1 MNKKFTYLALLG
13 FFIVATAFVVLR
25 YNTKLQNKVNA
36 FYPLKERQGPLAQMS
51 EWKQVKEKGEKLI
64 RIVRET
70 PTDLKSTLALATIYI
85 QEGRAT
91 GDYAYYN
98 EAASKY
104 ISDVLA
110 AEPDNFE
117 ALMLKSVVE
126 LSQHHFAEGLQTAEK
141 AKSINPY
148 NAYVYGLITDG
159 NVEMGNYAAAV
170 KSLDQMVSIRP
181 DLRSYSR
188 ISYLREIHGQ
198 TEAAITAM
206 KMAVEAGFPG
216 EEGTEWARVQL
227 AQLYER
233 TGDLKSAEL
242 QYTTSL
248 NERPGYA
255 YAIAGLSNISLAK
268 KDYSKAIEQYGQ
280 AIALLN
286 DYSFREKLAQAYL
299 LKGDQ
304 QKADEII
311 STMLKELTAAAAE
324 GEEGANHH
332 ADNELT
338 SAYLLKNNPAKAL
351 QHALQEYNGRPKNID
366 VAEMVAWC
374 YYKNGEAAKALPY
387 LQTALQTGSKN
398 PVLLCRAGIIYA
410 QGSDKAKAKTL
421 LEEGLK
427 SDPAIDPFLKKEAA
441 LTLGKL

>member
-1 MNKKFTYLALLG
+1 MNKKFTYIALLA
-13 FFIVATAFVVLR
+13 FFLMATAFVVLR
-25 YNTKLQNKVNA
+25 YNAKVQNNTNA
-36 FYPLKERQGPLAQMS
+36 FYPLKDRKGPLAQMH
-51 EWKQVKEKGEKLI
+51 EWKLVKEKGEKLI

-91 GDYAYYN
+91 GDNTYYN
-98 EAASKY
+98 EAALKY
-104 ISDVLA
+104 INNVLT
-110 AEPDNFE
+110 AEPNNFE

-159 NVEMGNYAAAV
+159 NVEMGAYEAAV
-170 KSLDQMVSIRP
+170 ESLDKMVSIRP

-233 TGDLKSAEL
+233 TGDLKNAEF
-242 QYTTSL
+242 QYATSL

-255 YAIAGLSNISLAK
+255 YAIAGLGNISVAK
-268 KDYSKAIEQYGQ
+268 KDYAKAIEQYSQ
-280 AIALLN
+280 AIAVLN
-286 DYSFREKLAQAYL
+286 DYSFREGLARAYL

-304 QKADEII
+304 QKAEEII
-311 STMLKELTAAAAE
+311 NTMVDDLSAAAAE

-332 ADNELT
+332 SDHELA
-338 SAYLLKNNPAKAL
+338 SVYLLKDNPAKAV
-351 QHALQEYNGRPKNID
+351 QHALQEYNRRPKNID
-366 VAEMVAWC
+366 VAELVAWC
-374 YYKNGEAAKALPY
+374 HYKNGDAVKALPY

-398 PVLLCRAGIIYA
+398 PVLLCRAGVIYA
-410 QGSDKAKAKTL
+410 QSGDKVKAKSL
-421 LEEGLK
+421 LQDGLK
-427 SDPAIDPFLKKEAA
+427 TDPTIDPFLKKEAM
-441 LTLGKL
+441 LIFNKL